1 MANTEKVRERRTREA
16 LRELKDYA
24 LNRAALAN
32 MESIVEELELEI
44 MEDRDAARKIK
55 RSGQLS
61 RSIMTL
67 RGKLTRIDRALNAQ
81 EHKHR
86 YVLEHMYVYPT
97 PIDRLMD
104 VLLSRRP
111 PSTGCARRP

>member
-55 RSGQLS
+55 RSG
-61 RSIMTL
+61 
-67 RGKLTRIDRALNAQ
+67 
-81 EHKHR
+81 
-86 YVLEHMYVYPT
+86 
-97 PIDRLMD
+97 
-104 VLLSRRP
+104 
-111 PSTGCARRP
+111 